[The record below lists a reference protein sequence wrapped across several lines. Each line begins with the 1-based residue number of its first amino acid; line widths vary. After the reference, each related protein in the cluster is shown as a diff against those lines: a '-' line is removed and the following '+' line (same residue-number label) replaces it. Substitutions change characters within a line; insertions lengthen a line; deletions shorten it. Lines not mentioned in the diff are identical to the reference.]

1 MQQTTK
7 TKKIA
12 IIGSGIAGLSC
23 AYHLHK
29 DYQVTVF
36 EKNNYLGGHT
46 DTHTFEVDGEPTNI
60 DSGFII
66 FSPEHYPNFCKMI
79 DSLGISSQ
87 PTDMS
92 FSVVNEQTGL
102 EYNPASPDKLFCQRR
117 NIFKLS
123 FYRMLFD
130 ILRFYQCS
138 PSVLKQQDDTQTVK
152 QYLVAKGYSK
162 HFMQDHLFPMIGALW
177 SATPERVEQ
186 YPIRYLVE
194 FMQNHGLMKIIN
206 RAKWRVI
213 QNGSFQYVNAI
224 KKLPNCDFRV
234 NCGVT
239 TIFRDNDKV
248 TIQSVSAEPED
259 FDAVFI
265 TSHSDQSLMLLNQPN
280 QAEREVLQAIPFQ
293 KNDVVI
299 HTDESI
305 MSPNKKS
312 WASWNTR
319 VPKVKDTICTATY
332 WMNSL
337 QGLDKK
343 TNVFVSLNPY
353 QQIDK
358 NKVLK
363 TRVYH
368 HPVYTPQS
376 VAAQKRLPEI
386 NGQQRTFYAGA
397 FWAWGFHEDGARTA
411 AQAVQLFKQ
420 SEWA

>member
-152 QYLVAKGYSK
+152 QYLVAQGYSK
-162 HFMQDHLFPMIGALW
+162 LILC
-177 SATPERVEQ
+177 
-186 YPIRYLVE
+186 
-194 FMQNHGLMKIIN
+194 K
-206 RAKWRVI
+206 
-213 QNGSFQYVNAI
+213 
-224 KKLPNCDFRV
+224 
-234 NCGVT
+234 
-239 TIFRDNDKV
+239 TIYF
-248 TIQSVSAEPED
+248 
-259 FDAVFI
+259 
-265 TSHSDQSLMLLNQPN
+265 L
-280 QAEREVLQAIPFQ
+280 
-293 KNDVVI
+293 
-299 HTDESI
+299 
-305 MSPNKKS
+305 
-312 WASWNTR
+312 
-319 VPKVKDTICTATY
+319 
-332 WMNSL
+332 
-337 QGLDKK
+337 
-343 TNVFVSLNPY
+343 
-353 QQIDK
+353 
-358 NKVLK
+358 
-363 TRVYH
+363 
-368 HPVYTPQS
+368 
-376 VAAQKRLPEI
+376 
-386 NGQQRTFYAGA
+386 
-397 FWAWGFHEDGARTA
+397 
-411 AQAVQLFKQ
+411 
-420 SEWA
+420 

>member
-1 MQQTTK
+1 MQQK
-7 TKKIA
+7 KQDKKIA
-12 IIGSGIAGLSC
+12 IVGSGIAGLSC

-29 DYQVTVF
+29 DYQVTIF

-46 DTHTFEVDGEPTNI
+46 DTHTFDVDGQPTNI

-79 DSLGISSQ
+79 DALGISSQ
-87 PTDMS
+87 KTDMS

-102 EYNPASPDKLFCQRR
+102 EYNPGNPDKLFCQRQ
-117 NIFKLS
+117 NIFRPS

-130 ILRFYQCS
+130 ILRFYNYS
-138 PSVLKQQDDTQTVK
+138 TAVLKQEDDSQTVK
-152 QYLVAKGYSK
+152 QYLVANGYSEC
-162 HFMQDHLFPMIGALW
+162 FMQDHLFPMIGALW

-194 FMQNHGLMKIIN
+194 FMQNHGLMKILN
-206 RAKWRVI
+206 RSKWRVI
-213 QNGSFQYVNAI
+213 QNGSFQYINAI

-234 NCGVT
+234 NCGAT
-239 TIFRDNDKV
+239 NILRDKNKV
-248 TIQSVSAEPED
+248 TIHSASSEPEE

-265 TSHSDQSLMLLNQPN
+265 TAHSDQAINLLSTPSKP
-280 QAEREVLQAIPFQ
+280 ERDILQAIPFQ
-293 KNDVVI
+293 QNNVVI

-305 MSPNKKS
+305 MSENKKT

-319 VPKVKDTICTATY
+319 VPKSKQAICTATY

-337 QGLDKK
+337 QGLNKQ

-353 QQIDK
+353 QNIDK

-376 VAAQKRLPEI
+376 VAARKRLTEI
-386 NGQQRTFYAGA
+386 NGKQRTFYAGA
-397 FWAWGFHEDGARTA
+397 FWGWGFHEDGARTA
-411 AQAVQLFKQ
+411 TQAVELFKQ